1 MKETDNEKDTS
12 AEITPFER
20 AALEILLAEL
30 HTPEEMNAIPFE
42 YHVCRACKHLIEEK
56 ESGGAICD
64 AFPQGIP
71 LEIWCNH
78 VEHEEEYPGD
88 KGIRFEEKDGPYR
101 VFN

>member
-1 MKETDNEKDTS
+1 M
-12 AEITPFER
+12 
-20 AALEILLAEL
+20 
-30 HTPEEMNAIPFE
+30 
-42 YHVCRACKHLIEEK
+42 IEEK
-56 ESGGAICD
+56 ESGGAICV